1 MILRYLAV
9 CLFSHHSSS
18 VVQMTIKLLYFYC
31 RLCEIGQEACACF
44 YGDKD
49 TKKTT
54 VFFVS
59 FLVSNICTKSRS
71 TGLPWPSTWSCW
83 VFPGFCPDIT
93 ADTRKMWDQVER
105 LKASTLFAVRVPA
118 MRRCWNSLTL
128 GTLTK
133 FPAAQRWTIRS
144 LRHQQTLCLAVLS
157 GKSPGNKDFRSGTS
171 EHRRHILMDTLLLTC
186 HFLFEQKQLSPQ
198 TPCSGGLW
206 VLLAGSDLFTQ
217 PRDKSGSPSSPWSN
231 THQQQHH
238 SPHSHAVP
246 PPPSDPLRAPPPT
259 PRTGRCSWWS
269 LSTASI
275 RGASGAPLCSGSR
288 PRPH

>member
-1 MILRYLAV
+1 
-9 CLFSHHSSS
+9 
-18 VVQMTIKLLYFYC
+18 MTIKLLYFYC
-31 RLCEIGQEACACF
+31 SLCEIGQEAVQVF
-44 YGDKD
+44 MEIKIL
-49 TKKTT
+49 KKTT
-54 VFFVS
+54 VS
-59 FLVSNICTKSRS
+59 FLVSNIYTKSRS
-71 TGLPWPSTWSCW
+71 TGLQWPSTWSCW

-105 LKASTLFAVRVPA
+105 LKASTWFAVHVPA

-128 GTLTK
+128 GTLAK
-133 FPAAQRWTIRS
+133 FPAAQRWMIRS

-246 PPPSDPLRAPPPT
+246 PPLSSPPANTQDRTLFLMEPLNALHQ
-259 PRTGRCSWWS
+259 RCVWS
-269 LSTASI
+269 PLVLGESAQASL
-275 RGASGAPLCSGSR
+275 GAPWWNELKG
-288 PRPH
+288 PQP